1 MNESYDTEIEKLNSL
16 IKEYGG
22 VDSYTT
28 DQAVELIEQLNRI
41 IRQQGLDPETRAGF
55 FEGIC
60 KVFNIELINRG
71 NYEHGKYVF
80 APNHI
85 SEFDGPIFGTI
96 VPNVLVVAKSDWVSN
111 PNLNRLLE
119 KICSLISVV
128 RTDKSSGMKVLRGCV
143 DHLNASADGVVN
155 IFVQQTIADID
166 ITMPEDIAIGAWI
179 VAQKASAPVI
189 PVYCEQVSTGHPTR
203 IVFGEPI
210 VCEDKDDFGR
220 LWLESEIALRD
231 SIKDPAARKPVLCEK
246 HQKPISQRSF

>member
-1 MNESYDTEIEKLNSL
+1 MDKEIEKLNAL

-28 DQAVELIEQLNRI
+28 DQAVELIEQLNVI

-55 FEGIC
+55 FDGIC
-60 KVFNIELINRG
+60 RVFNIELINRG

-111 PNLNRLLE
+111 SKLNRLLE
-119 KICSLISVV
+119 KLCSLISVV
-128 RTDKSSGMKVLRGCV
+128 RTDKSSGMKVLKGCI
-143 DHLNASADGVVN
+143 DHLNESQDAVVN

-166 ITMPEDIAIGAWI
+166 ITTPGVIATGAWI

-189 PVYCEQVSTGHPTR
+189 PVYCEQVSTDHPTR

-210 VCEDKDDFGR
+210 VCGDKDDFGK
-220 LWLESEIALRD
+220 LWLESELALRD

-246 HQKPISQRSF
+246 HQKPISQRAF

>member
-1 MNESYDTEIEKLNSL
+1 MDKEIEKLNAL

-28 DQAVELIEQLNRI
+28 DQAVELIEQLNVI

-55 FEGIC
+55 FDGIC
-60 KVFNIELINRG
+60 RVFNIELINRG

-111 PNLNRLLE
+111 PKLNRLLE

-128 RTDKSSGMKVLRGCV
+128 RTDKSSGMKVLKGCI
-143 DHLNASADGVVN
+143 DHLNESQDAVVN

-166 ITMPEDIAIGAWI
+166 ITVPGDIATGAWI

-220 LWLESEIALRD
+220 LWLESELALRD

-246 HQKPISQRSF
+246 HQKPISQRAF

>member
-1 MNESYDTEIEKLNSL
+1 MDKEIEKLNAL

-28 DQAVELIEQLNRI
+28 DQAVELIEQLNVI

-55 FEGIC
+55 FDGIC
-60 KVFNIELINRG
+60 RVFNIELINRG

-111 PNLNRLLE
+111 PKLNRLLE

-128 RTDKSSGMKVLRGCV
+128 RTDKSSGMKVLKGCI
-143 DHLNASADGVVN
+143 DHLNESQDAVVN

-166 ITMPEDIAIGAWI
+166 ITVPGDIATGAWI

-189 PVYCEQVSTGHPTR
+189 PVYCEQVSTDHPTR

-210 VCEDKDDFGR
+210 VCGDKDDFGK
-220 LWLESEIALRD
+220 LWLESELALRD

-246 HQKPISQRSF
+246 HQKPISQRAF

>member
-1 MNESYDTEIEKLNSL
+1 MDKEIEKLNAL

-28 DQAVELIEQLNRI
+28 DQAVELIEQLNVI

-55 FEGIC
+55 FDGIC
-60 KVFNIELINRG
+60 RVFNIELINRG

-111 PNLNRLLE
+111 PKLNRLLE

-128 RTDKSSGMKVLRGCV
+128 RTDKSSGMKVLKGCI
-143 DHLNASADGVVN
+143 DHLNESQDAVVN

-166 ITMPEDIAIGAWI
+166 ITVPGDIATGAWI

-210 VCEDKDDFGR
+210 VCADKEDFGE
-220 LWLESEIALRD
+220 LWLESELALRD

-246 HQKPISQRSF
+246 HRKPISQRAF

>member
-1 MNESYDTEIEKLNSL
+1 MDKEIEKLNAL

-28 DQAVELIEQLNRI
+28 DQAVELIEQLNVI
-41 IRQQGLDPETRAGF
+41 IRQQGLNPETRAGF
-55 FEGIC
+55 FDGIC
-60 KVFNIELINRG
+60 RVFNIELINRG

-111 PNLNRLLE
+111 PKLNRLLE

-128 RTDKSSGMKVLRGCV
+128 RTDKSSGMKVLKGCI
-143 DHLNASADGVVN
+143 DHLNESQDAVVN

-166 ITMPEDIAIGAWI
+166 ITTPGDIATGAWI

-189 PVYCEQVSTGHPTR
+189 PVYCEQVSTDHPTR

-210 VCEDKDDFGR
+210 VCGDKDDFGK
-220 LWLESEIALRD
+220 LWLESELALRD

-246 HQKPISQRSF
+246 HQKPISQRAF

>member
-1 MNESYDTEIEKLNSL
+1 MDKEIEKLNAL

-28 DQAVELIEQLNRI
+28 DQAVELIEQLNVI

-55 FEGIC
+55 FDGIC
-60 KVFNIELINRG
+60 RVFNIELINRG

-111 PNLNRLLE
+111 PKLNRLLE

-128 RTDKSSGMKVLRGCV
+128 RTDKSSGMKVLKGCI
-143 DHLNASADGVVN
+143 DHLNESQDAVVN

-166 ITMPEDIAIGAWI
+166 ITVPGDIATGAWI

-210 VCEDKDDFGR
+210 VCADKEDFGK
-220 LWLESEIALRD
+220 LWLESELALRD

-246 HQKPISQRSF
+246 HRKPISQRAF

>member
-1 MNESYDTEIEKLNSL
+1 MDKEIEKLNAL

-28 DQAVELIEQLNRI
+28 DQAVELIEQLNVI

-55 FEGIC
+55 FDGIC
-60 KVFNIELINRG
+60 RVFNIELINRG

-111 PNLNRLLE
+111 PKLNRLLE

-128 RTDKSSGMKVLRGCV
+128 RTDKSSGMKVLKGCI
-143 DHLNASADGVVN
+143 DHLNESQDAVVN

-166 ITMPEDIAIGAWI
+166 ITTPGDIATGAWI

-189 PVYCEQVSTGHPTR
+189 PVYCEQVSTDHPTR

-210 VCEDKDDFGR
+210 VCGDKDDFGK
-220 LWLESEIALRD
+220 LWLESELALRD

-246 HQKPISQRSF
+246 HQKPISQRAF